1 VFAPGSLPFIDGGLR
16 KLPSICRNQPEA
28 NHEFSRYSVRML
40 KIAPHHLKSAA
51 LLLSALLLLAL
62 VTLCAN
68 ASEAGADKKIGVLL
82 VNHGSRS
89 ETWRKSLLT
98 LEDSVRPALMTN
110 QAIKGIKTAFM
121 EYTEPS
127 IATRLKE
134 FDAEGYTDIVIV
146 PVFLTVSPHTFDDI
160 PTIIGKKVD
169 PQSLE
174 MLKIEKIERYTPKAK
189 VALAPNLDFP
199 GVLKENILRRAKM
212 LSSNP
217 VDEGL
222 VLIAY
227 GDETYEKE
235 WAALL
240 AGVGDYVK
248 TNTGISAFSH
258 GWCGHVAHYDPTK
271 TTRAI
276 EEVLKT
282 KRKAVVIPVLVAH
295 DENFQIKII
304 GGGIAKVADHQSR
317 VVYRP
322 DSILPDS
329 NIEQWVIRVASQY
342 AGEIVEG
349 RNIAS
354 TQRP

>member
-1 VFAPGSLPFIDGGLR
+1 
-16 KLPSICRNQPEA
+16 
-28 NHEFSRYSVRML
+28 ML
-40 KIAPHHLKSAA
+40 KIASHRFSVG
-51 LLLSALLLLAL
+51 LLIAIALLAL
-62 VTLCAN
+62 VVVSGSAAESALP
-68 ASEAGADKKIGVLL
+68 KKIGVLL

-89 ETWRKSLLT
+89 ETWRKSLLA

-110 QAIKGIKTAFM
+110 QTIRGIKTAFM

-127 IATRLKE
+127 IATRMKE
-134 FDAEGYTDIVIV
+134 FDAEGYTHVVIV

-160 PTIIGKKVD
+160 PTIIGMKVD

-199 GVLKENILRRAKM
+199 GVLKENILRRTRM
-212 LSSNP
+212 LSTEPAN
-217 VDEGL
+217 EGL

-248 TNTGISAFSH
+248 TNTGIAAYSH
-258 GWCGHVAHYDPTK
+258 GWCGHIAHYDPKK
-271 TTRAI
+271 TTAAI

-282 KRKAVVIPVLVAH
+282 KQKAVVIPVLVAH

-304 GGGIAKVADHQSR
+304 GGGIAKVADNQSR
-317 VVYRP
+317 VAYRP
-322 DSILPDS
+322 DSILPDP
-329 NIEQWVIRVASQY
+329 NIEQWVIRIASQY
-342 AGEIVEG
+342 AGEIAEG
-349 RNIAS
+349 HRLAS
-354 TQRP
+354 SQRP